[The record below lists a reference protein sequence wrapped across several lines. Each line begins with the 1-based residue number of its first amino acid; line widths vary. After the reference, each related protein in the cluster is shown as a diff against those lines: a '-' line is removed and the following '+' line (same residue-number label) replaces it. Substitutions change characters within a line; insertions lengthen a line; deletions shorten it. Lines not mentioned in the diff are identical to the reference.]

1 MLASRVVHAC
11 ERRSTWT
18 LDFGDTMN
26 DELKESAKAIQ
37 EVAKTAGKAIDL
49 SDRFGRF
56 ITRYIGASLEAA
68 FGIFE
73 DKLKY
78 MRWERQVRL
87 MQRANDFLSEEGFTQ
102 PTRAIPLK
110 FAVPLLE
117 AASLEDDDDLQDLWA
132 KLIVNSAIETSGVI
146 INRTFI
152 DILERL
158 SPMEAKILNV
168 VYSIPYDDMH
178 HHGVDTRNLPE
189 SAKAFPEK
197 SANIERVEPAEEVK
211 LALANLDRLGC
222 ISVSRSMGG
231 GQLFG
236 TLNPTLLGKRFVE
249 ACKLPS
255 ERAI

>member
-1 MLASRVVHAC
+1 M
-11 ERRSTWT
+11 T
-18 LDFGDTMN
+18 

-49 SDRFGRF
+49 SDKFGQF
-56 ITRYIGASLEAA
+56 ISRYVGTSLSEA

-87 MQRANDFLSEEGFTQ
+87 MQRANDFLLKEGFSQ
-102 PTRAIPLK
+102 PTQAIPMK

-117 AASLEDDDDLQDLWA
+117 AASLEDDDYLQDLWA
-132 KLIVNSAIETSGVI
+132 KLIVNAAIEESDIT

-158 SPMEAKILNV
+158 SPLEAKILDV
-168 VYSIPYDDMH
+168 VYAIPYEDMH
-178 HHGVDTRNLPE
+178 HNGVDTRNLPN
-189 SAKAFPEK
+189 SAQVFPEN
-197 SANIERVEPAEEVK
+197 SSNIERMEPSEDVK

-222 ISVSRSMGG
+222 ISVSHSMGG

-236 TLNPTLLGKRFVE
+236 TLNPTLLGKRFFK